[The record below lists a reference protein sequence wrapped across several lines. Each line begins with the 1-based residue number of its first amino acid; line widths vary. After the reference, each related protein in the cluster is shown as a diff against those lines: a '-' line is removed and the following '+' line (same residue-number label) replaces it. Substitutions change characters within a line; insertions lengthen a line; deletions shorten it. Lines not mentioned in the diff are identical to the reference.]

1 MSSQL
6 SRAEAWDL
14 LTEWVQSPSLR
25 RHCLAVEASMAAYA
39 RRIGADEEQW
49 AVTGLLHDADYER
62 FPDMDDTVNGHP
74 RTIMRH
80 LRERDADPAI
90 VDAIAGHATFLDVPR
105 ESEMAKALFAV
116 DELSGFVVACAYVR
130 PEGIHGM
137 TPKSVKKKLKT
148 PAFAAAVN
156 RDEVRQG
163 AEELGVDFDEHIA
176 FVIGALEERADE
188 LELHGKA
195 AEADPAA

>member
-1 MSSQL
+1 MSSEL

-14 LTEWVQSPSLR
+14 LAEWVTSPSLR
-25 RHCLAVEASMAAYA
+25 RHCLAVEAAMVAYA
-39 RRIGADEEQW
+39 RRVGADEEAW
-49 AVTGLLHDADYER
+49 AVAGLLHDADYER
-62 FPDMDDTVNGHP
+62 FPDMDDAENGHP

-80 LRERDADPAI
+80 LRERDVDPEI

-105 ESEMAKALFAV
+105 ETEMAKALYAV

-130 PEGIHGM
+130 PDGIHGM

-163 AEELGVDFDEHIA
+163 AEELGVDFDEHVA
-176 FVIGALEERADE
+176 FVIGALEARADE

-195 AEADPAA
+195 AEADPA